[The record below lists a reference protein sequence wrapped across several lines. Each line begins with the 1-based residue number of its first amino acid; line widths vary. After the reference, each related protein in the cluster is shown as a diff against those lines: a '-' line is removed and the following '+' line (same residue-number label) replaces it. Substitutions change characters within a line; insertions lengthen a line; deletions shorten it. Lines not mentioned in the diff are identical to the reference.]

1 MRCAIWFVQAVAG
14 GYCRS
19 ISGTGARSTG
29 WFRELAQRFLFQ
41 TIHDVELMPDR
52 EQAGR
57 DGLSA
62 FCASLLQSCQSGIG

>member
-29 WFRELAQRFLFQ
+29 WFRELARRFLFQ

-57 DGLSA
+57 D
-62 FCASLLQSCQSGIG
+62 ASPTAGRRWGSDLDDV